1 MIKKTQIEIA
11 ILILLVINIFL
22 SYRVDAVLY
31 NYFSSLNYGYNT
43 LYLKKFFI
51 GITELGD
58 SLWYFLII
66 ISVFLLSFVGEKTNL
81 ISFKTWL
88 YLKNFSVFSFFYLIL
103 VGLVTQLLKHTI
115 GRPRPNYADLDIG
128 TSFNFFSTDA
138 SFHSFPSGHSS
149 TIVAIALILGL
160 LIPSLRV
167 FFLFLSFVVAL
178 SRVVVG
184 AHFTTDIIAGGLVA
198 IILYKVF
205 LMFLERRYPSMSVQN
220 FKIKNT
226 SLLLKTNVVFLIMAV
241 FVTVGYAFDIFL
253 SSIFYYGDAQFFL
266 QSQHIFSVIF
276 RDVLLPFLLL
286 YIFILPII
294 GSFAP
299 IQKIYFGYKFHLKD
313 IIFIWVSG
321 ATTLIMII
329 NILLKDMWGRTRP
342 NDILEFGG
350 TDVFTPWYKFGNS
363 CVSNCSFVSGDASV
377 GFTLIVFYFIT
388 KKNIFIYLSLL
399 FGASLG
405 FVRIIA
411 GGHFFSDI
419 VFSQIIITSMMF
431 SCFVVYKRLL
441 NE

>member
-1 MIKKTQIEIA
+1 MIKKTQVEIA
-11 ILILLVINIFL
+11 ILIFLVVNIYL
-22 SYRVDAVLY
+22 SYKLDIILY
-31 NYFSSLNYGYNT
+31 NYFFNLSYNFET
-43 LYLKKFFI
+43 LYLKNFFI

-66 ISVFLLSFVGEKTNL
+66 ISVFLLSFLSNKIKL
-81 ISFKTWL
+81 ISNKQLL
-88 YLKNFSVFSFFYLIL
+88 YLKKLSVFSFFYLIL
-103 VGLVTQLLKHTI
+103 VGLVTQLLKHII

-160 LIPSLRV
+160 LIPGLRV

-184 AHFTTDIIAGGLVA
+184 AHFTTDIIAGALVA
-198 IILYKVF
+198 IILYKIF
-205 LMFLERRYPSMSVQN
+205 LIFLEKRYPDLSVHN
-220 FKIKNT
+220 FKIKKT
-226 SLLLKTNVVFLIMAV
+226 SFLLKTNVVFLIIGV
-241 FVTVGYAFDIFL
+241 FVTVGHAFDIFL
-253 SSIFYYGDAQFFL
+253 SSLFYNGDAQFFL
-266 QSQHIFSVIF
+266 QSPHMLSVIF
-276 RDVLLPFLLL
+276 RDILLPLLVL
-286 YIFILPII
+286 YIFVLPVI

-299 IQKIYFGYKFHLKD
+299 IQKIYFGYKFHLKE
-313 IIFIWVSG
+313 IIFVWVSG
-321 ATTLIMII
+321 ATTLIVVI
-329 NILLKDMWGRTRP
+329 NILLKDMWGRARP

-350 TDVFTPWYKFGNS
+350 KNVFSPWYKLSDS

-388 KKNIFIYLSLL
+388 KKNIFIYLSVL

-405 FVRIIA
+405 FVRIVA

-419 VFSQIIITSMMF
+419 VFSQIIVTSMIF
-431 SCFVVYKRLL
+431 SSFFIYKRIL